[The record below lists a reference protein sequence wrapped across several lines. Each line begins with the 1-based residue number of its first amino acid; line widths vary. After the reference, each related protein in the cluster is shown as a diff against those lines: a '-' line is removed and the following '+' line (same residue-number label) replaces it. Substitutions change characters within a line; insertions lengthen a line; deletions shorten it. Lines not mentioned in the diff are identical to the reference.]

1 MSVPDLRREHLRR
14 VHVYLRRVPMVA
26 AAETG
31 MSERP
36 ICVTQ
41 PAPPPLE
48 EFAPYMETIWA
59 NRFLTNGGSLHQRF
73 EQAPAEYLGV
83 EHLSLFTSGTTA
95 LVTVLQAL
103 HIAGEVINTPYSFV
117 PTAHSR
123 TPARYRPSLPRDV
136 G

>member
-36 ICVTQ
+36 IYVTQ

-73 EQAPAEYLGV
+73 EQAPA
-83 EHLSLFTSGTTA
+83 TA
-95 LVTVLQAL
+95 LQAL
-103 HIAGEVINTPYSFV
+103 RIAGEVITTPYSFV
-117 PTAHSR
+117 STAHSR
-123 TPARYRPSLPRDV
+123 TPARYQSSLPRDV